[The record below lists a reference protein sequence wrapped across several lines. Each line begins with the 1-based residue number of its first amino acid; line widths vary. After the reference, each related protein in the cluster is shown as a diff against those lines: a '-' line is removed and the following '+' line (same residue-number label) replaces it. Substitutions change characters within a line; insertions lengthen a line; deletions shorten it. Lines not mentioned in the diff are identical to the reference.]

1 MCAGVT
7 IGYAL
12 EAVKEV
18 EKETG
23 KRFRVVDLYSIK
35 PIDRQ
40 AVIEAAKTGKVIV
53 AHDHNV
59 YGGLGSMVSKVICEE
74 GMSTKFVN
82 IGVPDR
88 FDAMAHAPYLY
99 EKYGYDVKGIKEAI
113 LKMI

>member
-1 MCAGVT
+1 M
-7 IGYAL
+7 
-12 EAVKEV
+12 
-18 EKETG
+18 
-23 KRFRVVDLYSIK
+23 DLYSIK
-35 PIDRQ
+35 PIDKE
-40 AVIEAAKTGKVIV
+40 AVIDAAKTGKVIV